1 MRESRQLKKHQI
13 FARLESLGEYSGKV
27 LKQSGQI
34 IDVDFVTAC
43 ELEYLHG
50 DEILEKGDERIYGES
65 RGPSTGQAM
74 GTDQPSG
81 DSESAGDNSTGD
93 SDDGAGVHTNKK
105 RRSTKK
111 PRD

>member
-65 RGPSTGQAM
+65 SGPSLGQAM
-74 GTDQPSG
+74 GTDQPGG
-81 DSESAGDNSTGD
+81 DPESAGDNSADD
-93 SDDGAGVHTNKK
+93 SDDGSGVYTNKK
-105 RRSTKK
+105 RRSAKK

>member
-27 LKQSGQI
+27 LKQSGEI
-34 IDVDFVTAC
+34 IDIDFVTAC

-50 DEILEKGDERIYGES
+50 DEILEKGDERIYGKS
-65 RGPSTGQAM
+65 SGSSIGQAM
-74 GTDQPSG
+74 GTNQPGS
-81 DSESAGDNSTGD
+81 DSEGVGNNSADD
-93 SDDGAGVHTNKK
+93 SDDGSGVHTNKK

>member
-27 LKQSGQI
+27 LKQSGDI

-50 DEILEKGDERIYGES
+50 DEILEKGDSRIYGES
-65 RGPSTGQAM
+65 SGPSTREAM
-74 GTDQPSG
+74 GTDQPSS
-81 DSESAGDNSTGD
+81 DSESVGDNSAD
-93 SDDGAGVHTNKK
+93 NSDDGAGVHSNKK
-105 RRSTKK
+105 RRPAKK